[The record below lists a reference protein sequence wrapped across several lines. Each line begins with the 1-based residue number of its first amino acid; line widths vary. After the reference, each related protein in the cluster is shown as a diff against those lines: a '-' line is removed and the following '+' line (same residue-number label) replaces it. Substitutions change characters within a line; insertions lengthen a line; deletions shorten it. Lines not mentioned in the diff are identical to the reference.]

1 MENFEIFHSVI
12 FPYAN
17 LIIFLIL
24 AYFILRKPILSGLA
38 ARRESYVGL
47 LERANKAKTEAEA
60 KQRELDQKL
69 KDLDRQVEQIKG
81 EVRQQAEADAQAILS
96 SAQNLAEHLKRE
108 AKRIAEAEVAAAKE
122 EVQKEILLQ
131 VRKNAAEEIQRSLDD
146 SRQHQVV
153 KKGLA
158 ELSNVKEVRL

>member
-1 MENFEIFHSVI
+1 LENFEIFHSVI

-17 LIIFLIL
+17 LVIFLIL
-24 AYFILRKPILSGLA
+24 AWFILRKPLLNGLA
-38 ARRESYVGL
+38 AKREAYMGL

-69 KDLDRQVEQIKG
+69 KDLEREVEQIKG
-81 EVRQQAEADAQAILS
+81 EVRQQAEVDAKAIVV
-96 SAQNLAEHLKRE
+96 SAQTLAEHLKKE

-122 EVQKEILLQ
+122 DVQREILQQ
-131 VRKNAAEEIQRSLDD
+131 VRKSAAEEIQRTLDD
-146 SRQHQVV
+146 GRQHQVV

-158 ELSNVKEVRL
+158 ELSQMKEVRL